1 MPITPTDKIWM
12 DGTLVDWEDA
22 TVHVL
27 THTMHYGSGV
37 FEGIRAYPTP
47 QGVAVFRLADHIRR
61 LFASA
66 SIFCIDVP
74 FTVEQIIEASREVVR
89 VNNLADG
96 CYLRPLVYLG
106 YGEMGL
112 NPLPSPVNVSIAAW
126 PWGTYLGDD
135 GVANG
140 VSMKIS
146 SWRRHDPNAVPT
158 AAKGT
163 GMYVNSSLAKV
174 EALKAGYD
182 EAILLTSD
190 GRVSEC
196 TGENI
201 FVVRDGVLLTPPTS
215 DAGALDGITQDT
227 VETIAADLG
236 YEVRHEALIRT
247 DLYLADEAF
256 LTGTAAEVVPIRAV
270 DDRVVG
276 AGKPGPITTEIQQ
289 TYFATV
295 RGEVD
300 RYKDWLDHVD

>member
-1 MPITPTDKIWM
+1 M
-12 DGTLVDWEDA
+12 DGELVNWADA

-47 QGVAVFRLADHIRR
+47 RGVAVFRLRDHIER

-66 SIFCIDVP
+66 RIFLIDIP
-74 FTVEQIIEASREVVR
+74 FTVEEVVEATR
-89 VNNLADG
+89 SLVRENRLDDG
-96 CYLRPLVYLG
+96 CYIRPLVYLG

-112 NPLPSPVNVSIAAW
+112 NPMPCPVNVSIAAW
-126 PWGTYLGDD
+126 PWGTYLGDE

-140 VSMKIS
+140 VSVKIS

-174 EALKAGYD
+174 EAIKAGYD
-182 EAILLTSD
+182 EAILLAPD
-190 GRVSEC
+190 GHVSEC

-201 FVVRDGVLLTPPTS
+201 FVVRDGVIATPPTS
-215 DAGALDGITQDT
+215 DSGALKGITQHSI
-227 VETIAADLG
+227 ETIAKDFG
-236 YEVRHEALIRT
+236 YQVTNEQLIRT
-247 DLYLADEAF
+247 DLYSADEAF

-270 DDRVVG
+270 DDRPVG
-276 AGKPGPITTEIQQ
+276 SGKPGPITRQLQQ

-300 RYKDWLDHVD
+300 QYKDWLDHVE

>member
-1 MPITPTDKIWM
+1 M
-12 DGTLVDWEDA
+12 DGDFVDWADA

-47 QGVAVFRLADHIRR
+47 RGVAVFRLRDHIER
-61 LFASA
+61 LFTSA
-66 SIFCIDVP
+66 KVFLIDVP
-74 FTVEQIIEASREVVR
+74 FTVDDVIEATRSLVR
-89 VNNLADG
+89 VNRLDDG
-96 CYLRPLVYLG
+96 CYIRPLVYLG

-112 NPLPSPVNVSIAAW
+112 NPIPCPVNVSIAAW
-126 PWGTYLGDD
+126 PWGTYLGEE

-140 VSMKIS
+140 VSVKIS

-174 EALKAGYD
+174 EAIKGGYD
-182 EAILLTSD
+182 EAILLAPD
-190 GRVSEC
+190 GNVSEC

-201 FVVRDGVLLTPPTS
+201 FVVRDGVISTPPTS
-215 DAGALDGITQDT
+215 DAGALKGITQDSI
-227 VETIAADLG
+227 ETIARDFG
-236 YEVRHEALIRT
+236 YEVTHEQLIRT
-247 DLYLADEAF
+247 DLYSADEAF

-270 DDRVVG
+270 DDRPVG
-276 AGKPGPITTEIQQ
+276 SGKPGPITRQLQQ

-300 RYKDWLDHVD
+300 QYKDWLDHVE